1 MRGVVQTWRDADL
14 LAAGRYSG
22 QTIAYL
28 SLARCNLGGTRSLW
42 VRAARRSHHRYL
54 EAAKRAR
61 EQT

>member
-28 SLARCNLGGTRSLW
+28 SLARCNIGGTRGFW
-42 VRAARRSHHRYL
+42 VRAARNSHRKFI